1 MVHSKCSING
11 TDNDSKI
18 GCGEGKKEKDNIRDF
33 VKGQI
38 NYTVTLISCGKDQ
51 LRWMK

>member
-1 MVHSKCSING
+1 MEKE
-11 TDNDSKI
+11 DKRKRAI
-18 GCGEGKKEKDNIRDF
+18 GWRQRDNITDF

-38 NYTVTLISCGKDQ
+38 NYVVILITCGKDQ